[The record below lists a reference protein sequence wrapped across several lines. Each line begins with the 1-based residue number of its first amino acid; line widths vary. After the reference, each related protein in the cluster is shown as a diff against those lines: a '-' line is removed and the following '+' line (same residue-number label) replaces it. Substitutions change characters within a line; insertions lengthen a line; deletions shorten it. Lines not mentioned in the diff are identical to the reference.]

1 MIASDTKKKS
11 KSEKPIIRSSKLTL
25 NNSSNSIL
33 KPMYLRPIY
42 IPPDEPNVMRQF
54 LECKKKMQRV
64 DGLHD
69 WVLWKETL
77 KESIEIL
84 NHQSRYD
91 KILSLNKSKPRL

>member
-1 MIASDTKKKS
+1 MLSSDTKRKS

-25 NNSSNSIL
+25 SSSSNSVL

-54 LECKKKMQRV
+54 LECKRKMQRV
-64 DGLHD
+64 DGLYD

-84 NHQSRYD
+84 SHNTRYE
-91 KILSLNKSKPRL
+91 KLSSLNKQKPRL